1 MIYLQNRLLL
11 QSFRFNHFDVTTS
24 NALSGDQFVSRLQ
37 KRGLSKAQAQ
47 EVSTVIGKRVAELR
61 TQGEQAVQAAS
72 DQAQQVA
79 RDAASTAGKAAWIWL
94 LLAGLVLGLASYGG
108 GFGNDTNQN
117 GRLVNTGLEESTRTY
132 RPSRP

>member
-1 MIYLQNRLLL
+1 M
-11 QSFRFNHFDVTTS
+11 TTS

-72 DQAQQVA
+72 DLAQQVA